1 MESNQSSQQSSQ
13 QSSKQSSQELPS
25 SLNLLQSLYSEFSDI
40 NTLSK
45 QLLIKRIE
53 QKIIRDL
60 EILQYSMSKK
70 NTEIS
75 RWIYK

>member
-1 MESNQSSQQSSQ
+1 MESNQSSNQQSSQ
-13 QSSKQSSQELPS
+13 NVQSS
-25 SLNLLQSLYSEFSDI
+25 SLHLLESLHSEFSDI
-40 NTLSK
+40 KTVSK
-45 QLLIKRIE
+45 QILIKRIE

-60 EILQYSMSKK
+60 EILQYPMCKK